1 MAIVAEKNTSQGYAD
16 PKERS
21 ASLAMLT
28 ELEHSFIFQFHLL
41 ILQVSL

>member
-21 ASLAMLT
+21 ASLTMLT
-28 ELEHSFIFQFHLL
+28 ELGHSVIFQSRLL
-41 ILQVSL
+41 ILQMSL